1 MKKKSDIN
9 YEGVGNV
16 NNSIMENK
24 YKQGDIVN
32 ERVRPLQKLIVSRLL
47 NKIYYCKIQ
56 ENPRRKEL
64 VFFERELQSDV
75 NSRLTRS

>member
-1 MKKKSDIN
+1 MKKKSSIN

-16 NNSIMENK
+16 KNCIMENK

-75 NSRLTRS
+75 NSRLTLS